1 MGIPRNVPP
10 HPRLPQPAGSD
21 ACQSTPMRNRCRLTV
36 FHDLIAEA
44 NLQASPR
51 SRRWSAADTAAHVFW
66 PHRDLRCRARFSLG
80 AVYLSE
86 RAGLY
91 GASFILTGFTDA
103 NDNPKQIL
111 KSPEAE

>member
-1 MGIPRNVPP
+1 MISLPKLIYRLVLAVADGPP
-10 HPRLPQPAGSD
+10 L
-21 ACQSTPMRNRCRLTV
+21 V
-36 FHDLIAEA
+36 F
-44 NLQASPR
+44 
-51 SRRWSAADTAAHVFW
+51 TAAHVSS